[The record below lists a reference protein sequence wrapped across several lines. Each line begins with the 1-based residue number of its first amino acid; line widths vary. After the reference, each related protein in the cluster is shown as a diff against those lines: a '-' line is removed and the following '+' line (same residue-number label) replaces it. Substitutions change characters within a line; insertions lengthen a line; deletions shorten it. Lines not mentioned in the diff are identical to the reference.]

1 MQQWGKG
8 VLWAGLL
15 LVGAVW
21 AQEWRIVDRPPVRI
35 FYQQGNGSE
44 AQVLAQGAPGVL
56 AEVERDLGLEAG
68 GGFTVRILPPRE
80 AAGVGSADGAPH
92 WAVGYVR
99 DGSREVVLR
108 GESVRSYPFG
118 DLLSVFAHEL
128 THVLLGTVPRAES
141 LPRWFHEGVAVME
154 SRHWSLRD
162 VFALGTMVLVGP
174 PTPLQDLTRSFPS
187 DDAAARTA
195 YAESFHFV
203 SYLER
208 EHGPDAVRRILAKMK
223 EGMIFPEAFRLAIG
237 RDLSAEE
244 AAWRDRVNFAYRW
257 IPALTS
263 TGVLWAGITLLVLLS
278 RMARRRR
285 DRVLLENW
293 KERGLD

>member
-1 MQQWGKG
+1 
-8 VLWAGLL
+8 
-15 LVGAVW
+15 
-21 AQEWRIVDRPPVRI
+21 
-35 FYQQGNGSE
+35 
-44 AQVLAQGAPGVL
+44 
-56 AEVERDLGLEAG
+56 
-68 GGFTVRILPPRE
+68 
-80 AAGVGSADGAPH
+80 
-92 WAVGYVR
+92 
-99 DGSREVVLR
+99 
-108 GESVRSYPFG
+108 
-118 DLLSVFAHEL
+118 
-128 THVLLGTVPRAES
+128 
-141 LPRWFHEGVAVME
+141 VAVME

-162 VFALGTMVLVGP
+162 VLALGTMVLVGP

-187 DDAAARTA
+187 DDAAARAA

-223 EGMIFPEAFRLAIG
+223 EGMTFPEAFRLAIG

>member
-1 MQQWGKG
+1 MVSRPGYSTPAPRGREEPMQQWGRG

-35 FYQQGNGSE
+35 FYQPGNGSE

-68 GGFTVRILPPRE
+68 GGLTVRILPPRE
-80 AAGVGSADGAPH
+80 AAGAGSADGAPH

-154 SRHWSLRD
+154 SDRKSTRLNSSHSQN
-162 VFALGTMVLVGP
+162 LVC
-174 PTPLQDLTRSFPS
+174 
-187 DDAAARTA
+187 
-195 YAESFHFV
+195 
-203 SYLER
+203 
-208 EHGPDAVRRILAKMK
+208 
-223 EGMIFPEAFRLAIG
+223 RL
-237 RDLSAEE
+237 
-244 AAWRDRVNFAYRW
+244 
-257 IPALTS
+257 
-263 TGVLWAGITLLVLLS
+263 
-278 RMARRRR
+278 
-285 DRVLLENW
+285 LLE
-293 KERGLD
+293 KKKKSSII